1 MVNAFLPALF
11 LMTEAAFPVGA
22 VYKMNPLDSCWD
34 LSGPSTMK
42 NLQSYNDSTKKLDC
56 FINKNNL
63 LHF

>member
-34 LSGPSTMK
+34 LSWTSTVK
-42 NLQSYNDSTKKLDC
+42 NFQSYDEYTKKLKS
-56 FINKNNL
+56 FNSKNNRQ
-63 LHF
+63 